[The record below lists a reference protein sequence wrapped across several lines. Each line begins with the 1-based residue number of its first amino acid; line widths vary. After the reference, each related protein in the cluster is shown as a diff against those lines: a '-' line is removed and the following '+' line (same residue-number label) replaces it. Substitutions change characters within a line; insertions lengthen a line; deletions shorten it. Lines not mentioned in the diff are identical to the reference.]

1 VDVFEHLASMAV
13 HQHGLVTRAQIR
25 SAGIS
30 PQQLRTL
37 RRRGVVQPIEPGVY
51 AIAGT
56 PHSWERGLAAKVMS
70 AGPLAIAGARSGAGL
85 WRLDR
90 FRRQHL
96 DVLAPAPAARRPQGV
111 RLHESNDL
119 PSRDRT
125 VVEGIPVS
133 TPIRTILDVARYV
146 SPTRL
151 GAMLDDAVRR
161 DLTTYAEAHQRFGE
175 LATRG
180 RDGIAT
186 ARKMLEDRPEGAAV
200 PDSPLESDV
209 RALLLRSGL
218 PEPVLHH
225 RVDCDDITY
234 VLDFA
239 WPAALVALEC
249 DGYRFHRTPEQLDW
263 DDRRRTALGLRGWIV
278 MHVTRRILRD
288 EPGRVV
294 RDVTTAL
301 ER

>member
-1 VDVFEHLASMAV
+1 VAVFDHLASIAER
-13 HQHGLVTRAQIR
+13 QHGLVTRSQINAAGV
-25 SAGIS
+25 SA
-30 PQQLRTL
+30 QQLRTL
-37 RRRGVVQPIEPGVY
+37 RRRGLLLPIEPGVY

-56 PHSWERGLAAKVMS
+56 PRSWEQRLAGKVMS

-90 FRRQHL
+90 FRRDHMDL
-96 DVLAPAPAARRPQGV
+96 LVPAPAARRPQGV

-133 TPIRTILDVARYV
+133 TPVRTILDVARYV

-175 LATRG
+175 LAGRG

-186 ARKMLEDRPEGAAV
+186 ARKMLEDRPDGTTV

-234 VLDFA
+234 VLDLA
-239 WPAALVALEC
+239 WPPALVALEC

-288 EPGRVV
+288 EPRRVA
-294 RDVTTAL
+294 RDVAMAL